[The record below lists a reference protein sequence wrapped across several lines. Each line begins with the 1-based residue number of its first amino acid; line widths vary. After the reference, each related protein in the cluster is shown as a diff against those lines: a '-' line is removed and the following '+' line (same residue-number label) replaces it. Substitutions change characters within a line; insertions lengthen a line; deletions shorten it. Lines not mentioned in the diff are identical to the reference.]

1 MLYKIKEDI
10 FNAYLKSNNIK
21 FRKGKF
27 SVSEITHDINAILH
41 MFINSYYFDNF
52 DKKDFVFG
60 KANSEIGDYFYIKSK
75 NNIDDLI
82 EIELN
87 EKQLELYN
95 ISKNNEFKDNKK
107 NFLNLSEIKS
117 IFGEI
122 PIKAYKINIDVFDYE
137 FNYNNDNVNEKFD
150 FSCPYHNKFEP
161 CNIQINEKIEK
172 AINFLKKNK
181 IYEIVFCEDELI
193 KTINL
198 KKRKD
203 FEVRIEDFNEN
214 NSLSKYIK
222 FSNEYEIK
230 EDLINFYGFKY
241 IKSKDLQDCKLVIAN
256 NDLEIAGILLL
267 DKPIKEQNYIPEGVA
282 YFIDFV
288 EVSKHFYGNKLGVRL
303 VEEAINYAKE
313 NKLVLFRTSASTLG
327 KKYIKDSI
335 TEMGIKNNIPL
346 VAENE
351 RFLIL
356 EYFSE
361 NKNIEKYDHFNNVN
375 KILKLAREKYNNN
388 NLENKTIIKQIIN
401 EALDKNDIKRNFK
414 NGI

>member
-27 SVSEITHDINAILH
+27 SVSEITHDINSILH
-41 MFINSYYFDNF
+41 MFLNSYYFDKL
-52 DKKDFVFG
+52 DKKDFIFG
-60 KANSEIGDYFYIKSK
+60 KSNSEIGDYFYIKAK
-75 NNIDDLI
+75 DEDNLI
-82 EIELN
+82 KIELN
-87 EKQLELYN
+87 EKELELYKS
-95 ISKNNEFKDNKK
+95 SKNNEFKDNK
-107 NFLNLSEIKS
+107 NSVFLNLSEIKK

-122 PIKAYKINIDVFDYE
+122 PVKAYKINIDVFDYE

-150 FSCPYHNKFEP
+150 FSCPYYNKFDP
-161 CNIQINEKIEK
+161 CSIQINEKIEK
-172 AINFLKKNK
+172 TINLLKKDK
-181 IYEIVFCEDELI
+181 IYEIVFCKDEIL

-198 KKRKD
+198 KKKKD
-203 FEVRIEDFNEN
+203 FEIKIEDFNEN

-241 IKSKDLQDCKLVIAN
+241 IKSKDLQDCKLIIAN
-256 NDLEIAGILLL
+256 NDLEIAGIVLL
-267 DKPIKEQNYIPEGVA
+267 DKPIKEQNYIPEDVA

-288 EVSKHFYGNKLGVRL
+288 EVSKHFYGHKLGIKL

-313 NKLVLFRTSASTLG
+313 NKLILFRTSPSDLG

-351 RFLIL
+351 RYLIL
-356 EYFSE
+356 EYFYN
-361 NKNIEKYDHFNNVN
+361 NKNIEKNLHFDNVN
-375 KILKLAREKYNNN
+375 KILKLARDKYNND
-388 NLENKTIIKQIIN
+388 NLENKQIIKKIIN
-401 EALDKNDIKRNFK
+401 EVLDKNDIKRNLK
-414 NGI
+414 NGV